1 MTAYDVDLDE
11 LASVLVAMAAC
22 QRGLGDLAREVD
34 AETARLHGSWSGRAR
49 EAHATSHAAW
59 RDGFAD
65 MVTALA
71 GLRRLGETARDAY
84 ADAGAANRALWE
96 QVR

>member
-11 LASVLVAMAAC
+11 LASVIGAMAAC

-34 AETARLHGSWSGRAR
+34 AETARLHATWTGRAA
-49 EAHATSHAAW
+49 EAHATSHDSWREGYAA
-59 RDGFAD
+59 

-84 ADAGAANRALWE
+84 TGAGEANHALWE

>member
-11 LASVLVAMAAC
+11 LATVLAAMATC
-22 QRGLGDLAREVD
+22 QRGLGDLARDVD
-34 AETARLHGSWSGRAR
+34 AETSRLHASWTGRAQ
-49 EAHATSHAAW
+49 EAHAAAHTSW

-71 GLRRLGETARDAY
+71 GLRGLAATARDAY
-84 ADAGAANRALWE
+84 AGAGTANRALWE

>member
-11 LASVLVAMAAC
+11 LAFVAMAAC
-22 QRGLGDLAREVD
+22 QRGLGELAREVE
-34 AETARLHGSWSGRAR
+34 AETARLHVEWSGRAQ

-59 RDGFAD
+59 REGFAS

-71 GLRRLGETARDAY
+71 GLRGLSETARDAY
-84 ADAGAANRALWE
+84 ASAGEANLALWE

>member
-11 LASVLVAMAAC
+11 LASVIAAMTDC
-22 QRGLGDLAREVD
+22 QRGLGDLARDVD
-34 AETARLHGSWSGRAR
+34 AETERLHATWSGLAAR
-49 EAHATSHAAW
+49 AHAASHDSW
-59 RDGFAD
+59 RDGFAA

-71 GLRRLGETARDAY
+71 GLRGVGETARDAY
-84 ADAGAANRALWE
+84 TGAGEANRALWE